1 VSDTSSSGTEQCP
14 LEDSGAYN
22 PPEVKY
28 CPSCGGGVKETDT
41 PTQYRCTNSGEV
53 FYVEV

>member
-1 VSDTSSSGTEQCP
+1 MSDAETGGTDRCP

-22 PPEVKY
+22 PPKVNC
-28 CPSCGGGVKETDT
+28 CPSCGGDVEDTDT
-41 PTQYRCTNSGEV
+41 ATMYRCLNSGEV